1 MLTLTEE
8 TCLHVHLRQ
17 APRQLQDQLSHHQ
30 APRQLQ
36 EQLSHHCA
44 TQQCQHQIQLLS
56 PKKISTQLHKD
67 PTIIG
72 YLHNVSQVKKSAKGS
87 D

>member
-1 MLTLTEE
+1 MLTLTKE
-8 TCLHVHLRQ
+8 TCLHVHLRR
-17 APRQLQDQLSHHQ
+17 APRQLQDQLSHYQ

-56 PKKISTQLHKD
+56 RRENLNPATQTSNHYWLSPQCQLGEKKCKRI
-67 PTIIG
+67 
-72 YLHNVSQVKKSAKGS
+72 
-87 D
+87 

>member
-1 MLTLTEE
+1 MLPLTEE

-36 EQLSHHCA
+36 DQLSHHCA
-44 TQQCQHQIQLLS
+44 TQHCQHQIQLLPRRKS
-56 PKKISTQLHKD
+56 QPSHTKIQPLLVISTM
-67 PTIIG
+67 
-72 YLHNVSQVKKSAKGS
+72 SAQ
-87 D
+87 

>member
-17 APRQLQDQLSHHQ
+17 APRQLQDQLSHYQ
-30 APRQLQ
+30 APSQLQ

-44 TQQCQHQIQLLS
+44 TQQRQHQIQLLS
-56 PKKISTQLHKD
+56 RRKSQPSYTKIQPLLVISTM
-67 PTIIG
+67 
-72 YLHNVSQVKKSAKGS
+72 SAQ
-87 D
+87 